1 MRAVFQVMSLLVTL
15 VGLILLSPVNV
26 SQSAFANPD
35 KIIVLRFDD
44 GGQSQYDNAVPKLN
58 ALGFQ
63 GVFAVVTSL
72 IGGSG
77 EMTAAELLTLQSQG
91 HEIASH
97 SNTHAHL
104 NSLSSSA
111 LVSETNGASVGLGA
125 LGLKSPVTFVYPYG
139 EGYDNATVR
148 SAIEN
153 AGCTRASQLLDS
165 DGGWNLSTGDRLAIG
180 AYEIDHYG
188 NATDTYFHNKANEA
202 SGNTIVAFTI
212 HSVDDHKDDEYYLN
226 VTDFDNKMD
235 WLAANG
241 FTIETFEQLNIHLG
255 YFGWSG
261 VGSTSYPTA
270 KSITTTWATVDT
282 SQSVFGGASG
292 KFVAASSQYL
302 SIAPSGTFALSSD
315 FTFDFR
321 IRLNSLPVDGS
332 YFFMWSHV
340 TDDHDRFGIRLVNT
354 SGTISVSIKWLVS
367 GVDHTISRNTSPNL
381 STSAWYHIAV
391 VRSSGTIRIFQ
402 DGTQLGADAT
412 DSTAI
417 PNYYQ
422 CLIGV
427 YSVYNLLGPFDGWID
442 EWRESNTARWT
453 SNFTPP
459 TARYDH
465 DSYTVLLLHMDTDF
479 SDDVLTGMIKGTR
492 ATLTEKAATFDK
504 ISFYSHAAGNVRLA
518 IYNNSSPKSK
528 IWESGDTVVTAK
540 TWNNV
545 TITGVTN
552 QAAGTYYLTVQWNP
566 GTAYVAGLAYA
577 AGSSSDGFDLY
588 QSYGAYPSTMSGE
601 TSTSERYGIFV
612 SYTNAA
618 IIDRIAFTTGTQVLT
633 AGTPSAIMTI
643 QTQDASGP
651 VNVPSGTTVGLTSTS
666 GTGQFSE
673 SSSGPWSSTPSLTIT
688 AGTNSKSFYYKD
700 TTVGTPT
707 ITAAESPSKG
717 WTDATQVE
725 TVKLYTLTVN
735 VSPVGTGSVSR
746 NASAPYRLGQHVEL
760 TAVPSTGWS
769 FSDWS
774 GDLIGSA
781 NPATITIT
789 GNMTVTATFTQDE
802 YVLTLA
808 VSPIGSGSVTADP
821 DQTSYHY
828 GDSVLLTANANLG
841 YTFSSWSDGLGTVS
855 PRSIIINGT
864 TSVTATFT
872 ENVDHFVISAIASP
886 RVAGVAFQVTIT
898 AVDVLNNTV
907 VGYSGSVNLSD
918 LTVTASPGTA
928 GPFVNGVLQVSVT
941 ITQSYIDDTITV
953 TDTVNPSLTGMSN
966 KFNVFNRLSG
976 TVTGSGP
983 VQGAWVSVY
992 DPDTTKDY
1000 GAVTD
1005 SSGYYEILAPGDQ
1018 NYIFDVWPPKLSG
1031 MMHHQERTLDLS
1043 VFVIGHDVELGHGFY
1058 VYGRV
1063 TGSSPVVGAW
1073 VSVWANGNGYGAN
1086 TNSTGYYAFTAPAGD
1101 GYIFDVWPPMGSGVM
1116 HDQERGVDIHGDTEI
1131 TKSLDAGLYIYG
1143 TITGTPAVQGAWVS
1157 LYDRDTQK
1165 SWGWV
1170 TDAQGYYQFTA
1181 PSGTNYA
1188 FDVWPPSGTPYYH
1201 YSEAPISLT
1210 ANLLKDASLESGS
1223 LVHGTVTSSAGAVQ
1237 GAWVSVWDPIKEQ
1250 GWGGLTNAS
1259 GYYGFGAPDGVGY
1272 VFDVGPPAGS
1282 RLVPDHET
1290 GFTVSGNTLKDVSL
1304 LSGNVLSGTIYYSN
1318 GKTPVAGAYV
1328 SLYDPGT
1335 KAVYSTTTDSNGQY
1349 TIVAPSYGNYVFDV
1363 WKGTNHYH
1371 GPSPIDLTSDRTY
1384 NANLTIPAP
1393 L

>member
-1 MRAVFQVMSLLVTL
+1 MDSRS
-15 VGLILLSPVNV
+15 GSKNIRGIL
-26 SQSAFANPD
+26 
-35 KIIVLRFDD
+35 KFD
-44 GGQSQYDNAVPKLN
+44 
-58 ALGFQ
+58 
-63 GVFAVVTSL
+63 
-72 IGGSG
+72 
-77 EMTAAELLTLQSQG
+77 M
-91 HEIASH
+91 
-97 SNTHAHL
+97 
-104 NSLSSSA
+104 
-111 LVSETNGASVGLGA
+111 
-125 LGLKSPVTFVYPYG
+125 
-139 EGYDNATVR
+139 
-148 SAIEN
+148 
-153 AGCTRASQLLDS
+153 
-165 DGGWNLSTGDRLAIG
+165 
-180 AYEIDHYG
+180 
-188 NATDTYFHNKANEA
+188 
-202 SGNTIVAFTI
+202 
-212 HSVDDHKDDEYYLN
+212 
-226 VTDFDNKMD
+226 
-235 WLAANG
+235 
-241 FTIETFEQLNIHLG
+241 
-255 YFGWSG
+255 
-261 VGSTSYPTA
+261 
-270 KSITTTWATVDT
+270 
-282 SQSVFGGASG
+282 
-292 KFVAASSQYL
+292 
-302 SIAPSGTFALSSD
+302 
-315 FTFDFR
+315 
-321 IRLNSLPVDGS
+321 
-332 YFFMWSHV
+332 
-340 TDDHDRFGIRLVNT
+340 
-354 SGTISVSIKWLVS
+354 SGTIPS
-367 GVDHTISRNTSPNL
+367 GATV
-381 STSAWYHIAV
+381 TSAVLSLNYYGKIGTDPKTRTYYAYRITQTAWTEGTGDGGPGDTSNCNWNNYDTALAWSTVGGGGDYTAADGVSATVPSSYGWMDWTVTAQVQYAV
-391 VRSSGTIRIFQ
+391 NNVGRVAHFLIRDLNEDSGTEYGAKFYSKGF
-402 DGTQLGADAT
+402 GTAADRPKLVVT
-412 DSTAI
+412 
-417 PNYYQ
+417 
-422 CLIGV
+422 
-427 YSVYNLLGPFDGWID
+427 YSVI
-442 EWRESNTARWT
+442 
-453 SNFTPP
+453 
-459 TARYDH
+459 
-465 DSYTVLLLHMDTDF
+465 
-479 SDDVLTGMIKGTR
+479 
-492 ATLTEKAATFDK
+492 
-504 ISFYSHAAGNVRLA
+504 
-518 IYNNSSPKSK
+518 SK
-528 IWESGDTVVTAK
+528 IVFTTSSQT
-540 TWNNV
+540 
-545 TITGVTN
+545 
-552 QAAGTYYLTVQWNP
+552 LS
-566 GTAYVAGLAYA
+566 
-577 AGSSSDGFDLY
+577 AGS
-588 QSYGAYPSTMSGE
+588 
-601 TSTSERYGIFV
+601 
-612 SYTNAA
+612 
-618 IIDRIAFTTGTQVLT
+618 
-633 AGTPSAIMTI
+633 PSAIMTI
-643 QTQDASGP
+643 QTQNSSSIA
-651 VNVPSGTTVGLTSTS
+651 VNVQSDTTVGLTSTS

-673 SSSGPWSSTPSLTIT
+673 SSGGPWSSTLSLTIT

-707 ITAAESPSKG
+707 ITAAESPSKA
-717 WTDATQVE
+717 WIDATQVE